1 LICII
6 FLNYVTRKTAL
17 QTIANVKINMAL
29 LSKSEFCGFYMISRP
44 TLDRWLSS
52 GRLSSTQDGSGRVK
66 IDSAE
71 ATRLAIQ
78 SRNRAPV
85 VQEAT
90 ATVASV
96 RIEALEQRLR
106 DREAELERAL
116 ESAEH
121 WRAELTRSSA
131 VLTDQ
136 RDAATKEADAARNK
150 AAELAEMQR
159 KESDARRKQRHKIEQ
174 LAFSFEERAK
184 ADKTA
189 RDILEAKLKKAR
201 SLAIEKEMAEAAV
214 GLAKESVEQKAA
226 KVQAELEAQ
235 LSEARSQQL
244 EAEME
249 HNAVLEAK
257 SAADKAAA
265 QAKAALDFETNRGF
279 WQRIF
284 G

>member
-1 LICII
+1 
-6 FLNYVTRKTAL
+6 
-17 QTIANVKINMAL
+17 MAL
-29 LSKSEFCGFYMISRP
+29 LSKSEFCGFYVISRP

-78 SRNRAPV
+78 PRNRAPAA
-85 VQEAT
+85 QEASE
-90 ATVASV
+90 TVASV
-96 RIEALEQRLR
+96 RIEALEQRLS

-116 ESAEH
+116 ESAEN
-121 WRAELTRSSA
+121 WRLELARSSA

-136 RDAATKEADAARNK
+136 RDAAIKEADAARNK

-159 KESDARRKQRHKIEQ
+159 EEAEARRKQRLKIEQ
-174 LAFSFEERAK
+174 LAFAFEERAA

-189 RDILEAKLKKAR
+189 RDILEANLKTAR
-201 SLAIEKEMAEAAV
+201 SLAIEKEMGEAAA
-214 GLAKESVEQKAA
+214 GLAKESVEQAA
-226 KVQAELEAQ
+226 VQMQAELEAQ

-249 HNAVLEAK
+249 HNALLEAK
-257 SAADKAAA
+257 AASDKAAA
-265 QAKAALDFETNRGF
+265 QAKLELDIETNRGF
-279 WQRIF
+279 WRRIF

>member
-1 LICII
+1 
-6 FLNYVTRKTAL
+6 
-17 QTIANVKINMAL
+17 MAL
-29 LSKSEFCGFYMISRP
+29 LSKSEFCGFYVISRP

-78 SRNRAPV
+78 PRNRAPAA
-85 VQEAT
+85 QEAT
-90 ATVASV
+90 EETVASV

-106 DREAELERAL
+106 DREAELERVL
-116 ESAEH
+116 ESAEN
-121 WRAELTRSSA
+121 WRLELARSSA

-136 RDAATKEADAARNK
+136 RDAAIKEADAARNK

-159 KESDARRKQRHKIEQ
+159 EEAEARRKQRLKIEQ
-174 LAFSFEERAK
+174 LAFAFEERAA

-189 RDILEAKLKKAR
+189 RDILEANLKTAR
-201 SLAIEKEMAEAAV
+201 SLAIEKEMGEAAA
-214 GLAKESVEQKAA
+214 GLAKESVEQAA
-226 KVQAELEAQ
+226 VQMQAELEAQ

-249 HNAVLEAK
+249 HNALLEAK
-257 SAADKAAA
+257 AASDKAAA
-265 QAKAALDFETNRGF
+265 QAKLELDIETNRGF
-279 WQRIF
+279 WRRIF

>member
-1 LICII
+1 
-6 FLNYVTRKTAL
+6 
-17 QTIANVKINMAL
+17 MAL
-29 LSKSEFCGFYMISRP
+29 LSKSEFCGFYVISRP

-78 SRNRAPV
+78 PRNRAPAA
-85 VQEAT
+85 QEAT
-90 ATVASV
+90 ETVASV
-96 RIEALEQRLR
+96 RIGALEQRLR

-116 ESAEH
+116 ESAEN
-121 WRAELTRSSA
+121 WRLELARSSA

-136 RDAATKEADAARNK
+136 RDAAIKEADAARNK

-159 KESDARRKQRHKIEQ
+159 EEAEARRKQRLKIEQ
-174 LAFSFEERAK
+174 LAFAFEERAA

-189 RDILEAKLKKAR
+189 RDILEANLKTSR
-201 SLAIEKEMAEAAV
+201 SLAIEKEMGEAAA
-214 GLAKESVEQKAA
+214 GLAKESVEQAA
-226 KVQAELEAQ
+226 VQMQAELEAQ

-249 HNAVLEAK
+249 HNALLEAK
-257 SAADKAAA
+257 AASDKAAA
-265 QAKAALDFETNRGF
+265 QAKLELDIETNRGF
-279 WQRIF
+279 WRRIF